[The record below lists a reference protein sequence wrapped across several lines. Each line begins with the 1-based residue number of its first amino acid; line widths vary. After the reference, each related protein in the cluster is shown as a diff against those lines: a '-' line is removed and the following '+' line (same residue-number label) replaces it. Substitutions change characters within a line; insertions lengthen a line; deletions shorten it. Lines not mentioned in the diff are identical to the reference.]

1 MKTIILSITA
11 LLKAKRTVKFGR
23 YVFFINKTE
32 FYSLFKK
39 LHVPVLIFIMFA
51 SSFSMAQT
59 QTASIS
65 GIVIDSS
72 DEDPLTGATIYIE
85 ELKTGTVAGQNGE
98 FIIDKLKEGT
108 YTLSISYI
116 GYDKHTES
124 IKLEAGERKKHIFR
138 LNANSQSL
146 SEVVVS
152 GKSEARQLREQ
163 AIAIEIDLNTK
174 TIEKIEGLPLSDGY
188 NILIETYRG
197 EAIFA
202 SYGDKISG
210 AFSYN
215 PKTKKTKQLLT
226 TERNLYFMCFLINNR
241 R

>member
-1 MKTIILSITA
+1 MKNKIMSIIIVYSITA

-23 YVFFINKTE
+23 YVFFMNKTE

-39 LHVPVLIFIMFA
+39 LHVPVLMFIMFA

-98 FIIDKLKEGT
+98 FVIDNLKEGT

-116 GYDKHTES
+116 GYNKHTEN

-146 SEVVVS
+146 SEVVIS
-152 GKSEARQLREQ
+152 AKSEARQLREQ
-163 AIAIEIDLNTK
+163 AIAIEIDLNSK

-202 SYGDKISG
+202 STEIKYREHFHTIPKRKRPN
-210 AFSYN
+210 SY
-215 PKTKKTKQLLT
+215 
-226 TERNLYFMCFLINNR
+226 
-241 R
+241 